1 MKNNFALK
9 IYTDNDMKMLNTISS
24 IYTKRN
30 INIESIVT
38 SEVIA
43 EDMIG
48 YKIVIYENKN
58 VVKMLVSKLEK
69 LVKVIK
75 VDIEEDKEITSII
88 SIKSNSGY

>member
-1 MKNNFALK
+1 MKNNFTLK

-24 IYTKRN
+24 IFTKRN

>member
-1 MKNNFALK
+1 MKNNFTLK

-24 IYTKRN
+24 IFTKRN

-43 EDMIG
+43 EDIIG

-75 VDIEEDKEITSII
+75 VDIEEDKEITSI
-88 SIKSNSGY
+88 NYH

>member
-1 MKNNFALK
+1 MKNNFTLK

-24 IYTKRN
+24 IFTKRN

-75 VDIEEDKEITSII
+75 VDIEEEKEITSII

>member
-43 EDMIG
+43 EDMTG

-58 VVKMLVSKLEK
+58 VSQ
-69 LVKVIK
+69 
-75 VDIEEDKEITSII
+75 
-88 SIKSNSGY
+88 

>member
-1 MKNNFALK
+1 MKNNFTLK

-24 IYTKRN
+24 IFTKRN
-30 INIESIVT
+30 INIESIVS